1 MIILRMN
8 LSQLMN
14 KATQERL
21 SRQMDM
27 IMENRTRRFKF
38 LIRKERLDD
47 AFAVADEFYEWL
59 HPDHQDD
66 EDLIVFY
73 NEQELEELYYQKKTS
88 EDY

>member
-1 MIILRMN
+1 
-8 LSQLMN
+8 MN

-21 SRQMDM
+21 SRQIDH

-88 EDY
+88 EDYW

>member
-1 MIILRMN
+1 
-8 LSQLMN
+8 MN

-88 EDY
+88 EDYW

>member
-1 MIILRMN
+1 
-8 LSQLMN
+8 MN